1 VVQGA
6 DADVDSVVV
15 SDIEILFCVESR
27 SPPAPG
33 EPSQPRACFRFDR
46 TISKYAAI
54 PVTPRPPGGQPERVD
69 GAWAQA
75 AEGVLRICEPGR
87 PACQEVARYSAD
99 AGTPEVAAD
108 RPGRRYLACQA
119 CSTLEVR
126 ERSGA
131 VAFSVQP
138 WKSTALGSSTF
149 FRGGHFMEDH
159 LAALFAD
166 TTGSTEAR
174 VFDRAGN
181 LVLTIGP
188 VANHAPH
195 ELTPDRWAFELS
207 EGEGFAVFELRQR
220 RRLATHPLRLTERGG
235 PASPPRPHLALVT
248 PTFGGGLTA
257 LHTRRQAGDV
267 ALYADK
273 PAVAPRL
280 VHPPLCPP

>member
-1 VVQGA
+1 
-6 DADVDSVVV
+6 
-15 SDIEILFCVESR
+15 
-27 SPPAPG
+27 
-33 EPSQPRACFRFDR
+33 
-46 TISKYAAI
+46 
-54 PVTPRPPGGQPERVD
+54 
-69 GAWAQA
+69 
-75 AEGVLRICEPGR
+75 
-87 PACQEVARYSAD
+87 
-99 AGTPEVAAD
+99 
-108 RPGRRYLACQA
+108 
-119 CSTLEVR
+119 
-126 ERSGA
+126 
-131 VAFSVQP
+131 
-138 WKSTALGSSTF
+138 
-149 FRGGHFMEDH
+149 MEDH